1 VLHHC
6 YTPSDCHEH
15 SVEELSGANGSFV
28 APDHED
34 LPYIELRLTA
44 TDSGGLSDSASVLLS
59 PRTTTL
65 TLGSNPSG
73 LAITLDDEDVSTPH
87 QQTVVAGS
95 AHTLIGPEVQ
105 AHRSFTSWSDAN
117 TERLRTI
124 FTGTS
129 PASYTATYTNRPPV
143 AKGSATPVSGTA
155 PLTVTFSAAGSSDPE
170 GDSLTYRWVFGDG
183 ATATTPNPTHTY
195 ATAGARQAKLTVTD
209 SLGASHSVTI
219 SVNASAAP
227 SVKRNVWLPTVR
239 R

>member
-15 SVEELSGANGSFV
+15 SVEELSGASGSFA

-34 LPYIELRLTA
+34 LPYIELRLTV
-44 TDSGGLSDSASVLLS
+44 TDLGGLSDSASVLLS

-65 TLGSNPSG
+65 AIGSNPSG

-95 AHTLIGPEVQ
+95 AHTLIGSEVQ

-124 FTGTS
+124 LIGTT
-129 PASYTATYTNRPPV
+129 PASYTATYVNRPPV

-170 GDSLTYRWVFGDG
+170 GDSLTYRWEFGDG
-183 ATATTPNPTHTY
+183 ATTTTPNPTHIY
-195 ATAGARQAKLTVTD
+195 ATGGARQAKLTVTD
-209 SLGASHSVTI
+209 SLRASHTLSI
-219 SVNASAAP
+219 QVNVSAP
-227 SVKRNVWLPTVR
+227 PGVKRKLWLPTVR
-239 R
+239 